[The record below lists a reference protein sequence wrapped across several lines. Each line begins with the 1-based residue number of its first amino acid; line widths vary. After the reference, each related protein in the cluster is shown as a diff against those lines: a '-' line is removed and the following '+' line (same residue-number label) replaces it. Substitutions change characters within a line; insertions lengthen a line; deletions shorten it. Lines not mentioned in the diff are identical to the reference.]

1 MSFDMIALRTRLH
14 QGVAVVALLATPALA
29 LPTGP
34 VVNPAGAP
42 VTIQPGSGS
51 LTINQGG
58 SAGAR
63 SAINWTGFDVGAGE
77 TVTFNGPGGG
87 AAVLNRVSGA
97 ASTIAGSL
105 VANGTQLFIINP
117 AGVTVSSTGQINAS
131 AGFVASTLDAS
142 DDDFLAGR
150 RLNFRGGT
158 GSITNAGTINAG
170 GFAVLLSQAVTNSG
184 SISVPQGRIA
194 LGGATA
200 ATLDVTGDGF
210 LQIVLASDPAQDAAT
225 QVTHSGQITADGGRI
240 LLTGGRISTAFQ
252 QAVNVPS
259 TLRARTVGET
269 GGVIELR
276 STVATG
282 SISVRGSID
291 ARGGGTVVA
300 DGPAPVSIIGP
311 TGVSSA
317 DAGLFIR
324 TGVVDPV
331 ADLNDGGRID
341 ISSAGTVSISNA
353 VTLSAD
359 GNAGMIRIGGAY
371 RYGIGC
377 GCTISEGEF
386 NGNFDFFTWVNRDA
400 PALQLARTVSI
411 GSSTRL
417 SARASAGGSINVAAA
432 ESIFFAAAFDT
443 NTQARLDTKT
453 ATGGSIAIT
462 SRGRLDVRPN
472 FSSLYTDSM
481 ASAGRA
487 LLAGRNLLISGDANA
502 DSINALN
509 ATLSSAERQSQSVL
523 FASNL
528 FGAIGGNA
536 RRVQIEASDAIRLI
550 GNVVFETK
558 RDYPL
563 DLRFNSGRVLSIAG
577 TYTVPEYDSL
587 SFTVPEY
594 ASLSFTAGDQ
604 AANNGRG
611 SQDRL
616 DGPSLLDARGLNYGR
631 LRISEFSGRTR
642 PSAGTLSLSALGG
655 GTLRAP
661 VDAAQDAFVD
671 LDLTLAAP
679 GGTIVLDGNLGARR
693 LTLEGNLQ
701 VNASTVL
708 QSLPATQ
715 RINGAIPPSNLTW
728 RDRATATIT
737 GTASN
742 PLFELAQSVNDFRQI
757 LLAGRLDANAAAIL
771 TVRSPTLDYG
781 VSPADVERAVFSL
794 SGSLRGTDTPTSV
807 AAAFGYR
814 RAATIFTSTGGYA
827 NAGTSQ
833 FAQNARVSFQA
844 ESDQPA
850 GYLFDRSAS
859 GFNPSVTIRPRL
871 LTVTGDVELGKI
883 YGDPNPAFPGVSG
896 VLAGDNPGLVQSLR
910 INGAA
915 PRYTDERIEAGTY
928 DGTMFLNGPDRLN
941 YTIDTSR
948 RVVTPRGLVDFA
960 LTVEQR
966 PLTVTLLTTSATYGS
981 APAAVAS
988 CSFAVRCDGGLQ
1000 LRWDAID
1007 WAARGNPLSGD
1018 DRITFGATLLGTD
1031 GVGQTYVAGGS
1042 QPTNA
1047 DTYLLNPAI
1056 TGSNARN
1063 YRLVARSDG
1072 QPNILTVNP
1081 FVIRADVVPSF
1092 FYGQQAQSCSSTGC
1106 EMVPLGRPFL
1116 TVTSAVTPTPVFLE
1130 VLATPTQAPGTAAP
1144 AAPRASVLGISNGTL
1159 IASNV
1164 DQRFLPG
1171 QYTLTANVTGDTA
1184 SNYRVVTNSN
1194 SLTVRKAIIG
1204 YQIASGTG
1212 EAIAG
1217 LGYVGTPPGS
1227 TVLNGVVDGDTVQ
1240 LVLGAFAAASAS
1252 GRNSEL
1258 LTDVSKIPA
1267 GDYALRAVGLIA
1279 DEARYELGPPGGR
1292 WGQEAAFTV
1301 RPPLSQLT
1309 IVAPS
1314 SVSVIAPSATAG
1326 VTVAGSVGIPSTLIG
1341 TGTGASE
1348 RTDLGNGVSVATS
1361 AEAEALIRLKL
1372 TGLVAEAKAGAGTAI
1387 QLETAA
1393 GVTEIGSRATAS
1405 ASTGISLLS
1414 PNPHIDAKVAVK
1426 LESYIQQTIKGSI
1439 ADGVEGQGQGKLATF
1454 AGAEAT
1460 TTLGIKDG
1468 KLSLGTKATVG
1479 VGTSAGGSGS
1489 IDAGKVGAAVGATVY
1504 SPGSFGVG
1512 FMPEVGVSDGKLN
1525 LGGDFTGAIG
1535 LGGLGFKFSVSI
1547 DMSGVAGAAVGA
1559 ANSVAELGREI
1570 GNRVANFFTGG
1581 GSSGARSETPQEFVQ
1596 KQFNQM
1602 DPIRDAQMYVNA
1614 ADSVF
1619 SGGERVADRYAAE
1632 FQAQGINTK
1641 AAAAKSYLAI
1651 MADLKPLQEQQAV
1664 ILAKLEK
1671 APQAITATDM
1681 QNYQTMITEVPK
1693 LMTQLNTTLATIG
1706 RAARVDAKGNLTIV
1720 AKGSGR

>member
-1 MSFDMIALRTRLH
+1 MPVDFVALRTRLH
-14 QGVAVVALLATPALA
+14 HGVAIMALLAAPAAA
-29 LPTGP
+29 LPTGA

-42 VTIQPGSGS
+42 VSIQPGTNS

-58 SAGAR
+58 AAGAR
-63 SAINWTGFDVGAGE
+63 SAINWTGFNISNGE

-87 AAVLNRVSGA
+87 AALLNRVSGA

-184 SISVPQGRIA
+184 AISVPQGRIA

-200 ATLDVTGDGF
+200 ATLDVSGDGF

-259 TLRARTVGET
+259 TLRARSVGQT

-291 ARGGGTVVA
+291 ARGGGTVVV

-317 DAGLFIR
+317 NAGLFIR
-324 TGVVDPV
+324 TGVLDPV

-341 ISSAGTVSISNA
+341 ISSASTVSISNA

-359 GNAGMIRIGGAY
+359 GDTGLAGMIRIGGAY

-386 NGNFDFFTWVNRDA
+386 NGNIDFFNWVNRDA

-417 SARASAGGSINVAAA
+417 STRASAGGSINVAAA

-443 NTQARLDTKT
+443 NTQNRLDRKT

-472 FSSLYTDSM
+472 FSSLYTDST

-523 FASNL
+523 FAGNL
-528 FGAIGGNA
+528 FGAIGENT
-536 RRVQIEASDAIRLI
+536 RLLQIEASDAIRLI
-550 GNVVFETK
+550 GNVAFENE

-563 DLRFNSGRVLSIAG
+563 DLRFSSGRVLSLAG
-577 TYTVPEYDSL
+577 AYS
-587 SFTVPEY
+587 VPEY
-594 ASLSFTAGDQ
+594 ASLSFTAGDL

-616 DGPSLLDARGLNYGR
+616 DGPSLLDARGLSYGR
-631 LRISEFSGRTR
+631 VLADQFGKTRLSSGTIS
-642 PSAGTLSLSALGG
+642 LNALGG
-655 GTLRAP
+655 GSLEAP
-661 VDAAQDAFVD
+661 VDRGESGFAD

-708 QSLPATQ
+708 QSLPAT
-715 RINGAIPPSNLTW
+715 RAIDGAIPPSSFTW

-737 GTASN
+737 GTDSN
-742 PLFELAQSVNDFRQI
+742 PLFQLSQSVDGFTQT
-757 LLAGRLDANAAAIL
+757 LLLGRLDANAASIL
-771 TVRSPTLDYG
+771 SVRSPTLDYG
-781 VSPADVERAVFSL
+781 VRPADVERAVFSL
-794 SGSLRGTDTPTSV
+794 SGPLRGTDTLESV

-814 RAATIFTSTGGYA
+814 RAATLSTSTGGYA

-833 FAQNARVSFQA
+833 FAQNGRVSFQA

-859 GFNPSVTIRPRL
+859 GLNASVTIRPRL
-871 LTVTGDVELGKI
+871 LTVTGDVVLGKI
-883 YGDPNPAFPGVSG
+883 YGDPNPALPGVTG
-896 VLAGDNPGLVQSLR
+896 VLAGDSPGLVQSLR

-915 PRYTDERIEAGTY
+915 PRYTDDRIEAGTY
-928 DGTMFLNGPDRLN
+928 DGTLFLNGPDRLN

-948 RVVTPRGLVDFA
+948 RVLRPRGLVDFA

-981 APAAVAS
+981 APPAVAS
-988 CSFAVRCDGGLQ
+988 CSFAVQCDGGLQ

-1018 DRITFGATLLGTD
+1018 DRITFGATLLGTN
-1031 GVGQTYVAGGS
+1031 GIAQTYVAGGS

-1056 TGSNARN
+1056 TGSNASN

-1092 FYGQQAQSCSSTGC
+1092 FYGQQAQSCGSTGC

-1171 QYTLTANVTGDTA
+1171 QYTLTASVTGDTA

-1194 SLTVRKAIIG
+1194 RLTVRKAIIG

-1240 LVLGAFAAASAS
+1240 LVLGAFAAVSAS

-1258 LTDVSKIPA
+1258 LTDVSKIPP
-1267 GDYALRAVGLIA
+1267 GDYVLRAVGLIG
-1279 DEARYELGPPGGR
+1279 DGDRYELGPVGGK
-1292 WGQEAAFTV
+1292 WGQEAAFVV
-1301 RPPLSQLT
+1301 RPPLSLLT
-1309 IVAPS
+1309 LVAPS
-1314 SVSVIAPSATAG
+1314 AVAVATTSGTAG
-1326 VTVAGSVGIPSTLIG
+1326 VTAVGSIGFSPTLIG
-1341 TGTGASE
+1341 TGTGVSDK
-1348 RTDLGNGVSVATS
+1348 TDLGNGVTLASS

-1372 TGLVAEAKAGAGTAI
+1372 TGLVAEAKTSAGTAI

-1393 GVTEIGSRATAS
+1393 GTTEIGTRATAG
-1405 ASTGISLLS
+1405 ASTSISLLS

-1426 LESYIQQTIKGSI
+1426 LEAYVQQTIKGSLVE
-1439 ADGVEGQGQGKLATF
+1439 GVEGQGQGKLATF

-1468 KLSLGTKATVG
+1468 KLALGTKTMVG
-1479 VGTSAGGSGS
+1479 AGASAGGSGS
-1489 IDAGKVGAAVGATVY
+1489 IETGQVGAAAGATVY
-1504 SPGSFGVG
+1504 SPGSFGIG
-1512 FMPEVGVSDGKLN
+1512 FMPAVGVEGGKLS
-1525 LGGDFTGAIG
+1525 LGGDFGGAIG
-1535 LGGLGFKFSVSI
+1535 LGGIGFKFSVSI
-1547 DMSGVAGAAVGA
+1547 DMSGVADAAVGA
-1559 ANSVAELGREI
+1559 GRALADLGSQI
-1570 GNRVANFFTGG
+1570 GDRISNFFTGG
-1581 GSSGARSETPQEFVQ
+1581 GSSGPRSETPQEFVQ

-1619 SGGERVADRYAAE
+1619 SGGERVADRYATE

-1681 QNYQTMITEVPK
+1681 QNYQKMITDVPK
-1693 LMTQLNTTLATIG
+1693 LLTQLNTTLASIG
-1706 RAARVDAKGNLTIV
+1706 RTARVDAKGNLTIV
-1720 AKGSGR
+1720 ATGSGR